1 MNAPESPSRAEPGR
15 QSGTLRDYL
24 QLLRRRKWVVLL
36 ALILV
41 PAVAVAL
48 STRQSA
54 RYEAQAQVLLTHQS
68 LAALLTNTQDQS
80 VNQQLAD
87 RNATTQA
94 DLARVPT
101 VLAAALASVPGS
113 HLTSFQLLHSSSVS
127 AGQDS
132 DLLTFAVIAKTPDL
146 ALKLATAYAD
156 AYTGY
161 RHQLDTAALQLA
173 RQDVGGRIAELRR
186 NHRGRSAL
194 AAKLAETQQQLQ
206 TLETLQTSNATVVK
220 LPLRA
225 PQVSPQPIRNGLFGL
240 AFGVIIGLGLAL
252 LVDALDTRVR
262 SGNEIAARL
271 GIPLLGRLPEPPKK
285 VRERQKLVML
295 AEPHG
300 RQAEA
305 FRMLRTNIE
314 LANIDEDVKMIAVAS
329 ALPSEGKST
338 TVANLA
344 VAAARGGQR
353 VALVDLDLRKPM
365 LATFFDAPDP
375 WGVIDVALGRVL
387 LADALLRMNVAGF
400 LDDDGHDVRET
411 PSRLDVL
418 FAGRIPPNPGEFISS
433 RRLADILAQLRA
445 DYDLVLIDTPPML
458 SVGDTLALSAHV
470 DALMLVSNLALTR
483 RGELHELLRTLA
495 FARCEILGTVLTGS
509 GAIDGYGYGYSYG
522 YGYGPAQGSAD
533 DARREVRVDARRDPI
548 LSETTRGTDASV

>member
-1 MNAPESPSRAEPGR
+1 VNAPENPSRPEPGR

-24 QLLRRRKWVVLL
+24 RLLRRRKWVVLL

-48 STRQSA
+48 STRQSP

-68 LAALLTNTQDQS
+68 LAALLTNTQDPS

-101 VLAAALASVPGS
+101 VLVATLASVPGS
-113 HLTSFQLLHSSSVS
+113 HLTPFQLLHSSSVS
-127 AGQDS
+127 AGQNS
-132 DLLTFAVIAKTPDL
+132 DLLTFAVIAKTPGL
-146 ALKLATAYAD
+146 ALKLATAYAG
-156 AYTGY
+156 AYTDY
-161 RHQLDTAALQLA
+161 RHRLDTAALQLA
-173 RQDVGGRIAELRR
+173 RQDVGRRIAELRL

-206 TLETLQTSNATVVK
+206 TLQTLETSNATVVK
-220 LPLRA
+220 TPLRA

-262 SGNEIAARL
+262 SGDEIAARL
-271 GIPLLGRLPEPPKK
+271 GIPLLGRLPEPPRK
-285 VRERQKLVML
+285 VRARQKLVML

-305 FRMLRTNIE
+305 FRMLRTNLE
-314 LANIDEDVKMIAVAS
+314 LANIDEDVKIIAVAS

-344 VAAARGGQR
+344 IAAARGGQR

-365 LATFFDAPDP
+365 LATFFEAVDP
-375 WGVIDVALGRVL
+375 WGVIDVALGRVS
-387 LADALLRMNVAGF
+387 LADALLRMNVAGL

-411 PSRLDVL
+411 PSKLDVL

-458 SVGDTLALSAHV
+458 SVGDTLALSAQL
-470 DALMLVSNLALTR
+470 DALMLVSNLPLTR
-483 RGELHELLRTLA
+483 RGELHELVRTLA

-509 GAIDGYGYGYSYG
+509 GAVDGYGYGYG
-522 YGYGPAQGSAD
+522 YGYGHGQHTSDETRKQARAEAQ
-533 DARREVRVDARRDPI
+533 REPMPR
-548 LSETTRGTDASV
+548 ETTRGID

>member
-1 MNAPESPSRAEPGR
+1 MSAPESPSRAEPGR
-15 QSGTLRDYL
+15 QGGTLRDYL
-24 QLLRRRKWVVLL
+24 HLLRRRKWVVLL

-41 PAVAVAL
+41 PGVAVAL
-48 STRQSA
+48 STRQSP

-68 LAALLTNTQDQS
+68 LAALLTNTQDPS

-101 VLAAALASVPGS
+101 VLVATLASVPGS
-113 HLTSFQLLHSSSVS
+113 HLTPFQLLHSSSVS
-127 AGQDS
+127 AGQNS
-132 DLLTFAVIAKTPDL
+132 DLLTFAVIAKTPGL
-146 ALKLATAYAD
+146 ALKLATAYAG

-161 RHQLDTAALQLA
+161 RHRLDTAALQLA
-173 RQDVGGRIAELRR
+173 RQDVGRRIAELRL

-206 TLETLQTSNATVVK
+206 TLQTLETSNATVVK
-220 LPLRA
+220 EPLRA

-240 AFGVIIGLGLAL
+240 AFGVIVGLGLAF

-262 SGNEIAARL
+262 SGDEVAARL

-285 VRERQKLVML
+285 VRERQNLVML

-305 FRMLRTNIE
+305 FRMLRTNLE
-314 LANIDEDVKMIAVAS
+314 LANIDEDVKIIAVAS

-365 LATFFDAPDP
+365 LATFFEAAGP
-375 WGVIDVALGRVL
+375 WGVIDVALGRVS
-387 LADALLRMNVAGF
+387 LAKALLRMNVTGF
-400 LDDDGHDVRET
+400 LDDEGHDVRET
-411 PSRLDVL
+411 RPKLDIL

-433 RRLADILAQLRA
+433 RRLANILARLRA

-458 SVGDTLALSAHV
+458 SVGDTLALSAQL
-470 DALMLVSNLALTR
+470 DALMLVSNLPLTR
-483 RGELHELLRTLA
+483 RGELHELVRTLA

-509 GAIDGYGYGYSYG
+509 GATDGYGYGYG
-522 YGYGPAQGSAD
+522 YGYGHQQHTPD
-533 DARREVRVDARRDPI
+533 EARKEARVDAQRESMP
-548 LSETTRGTDASV
+548 SETRGTSA

>member
-1 MNAPESPSRAEPGR
+1 
-15 QSGTLRDYL
+15 
-24 QLLRRRKWVVLL
+24 
-36 ALILV
+36 V

-48 STRQSA
+48 STRQSP

-68 LAALLTNTQDQS
+68 LAALLTNTQDPS

-101 VLAAALASVPGS
+101 VLVATLASVPGS
-113 HLTSFQLLHSSSVS
+113 HLTPFQLLHSSSVS
-127 AGQDS
+127 AGQNS
-132 DLLTFAVIAKTPDL
+132 DLLTFAVIAKTPGL
-146 ALKLATAYAD
+146 ALKLATAYAG
-156 AYTGY
+156 AYTDY
-161 RHQLDTAALQLA
+161 RHRLDTAALQLA
-173 RQDVGGRIAELRR
+173 RQDVGRRIAELRL

-206 TLETLQTSNATVVK
+206 TLQTLETSNATVVK
-220 LPLRA
+220 APLRA

-262 SGNEIAARL
+262 SGDEIAARL
-271 GIPLLGRLPEPPKK
+271 GIPLLGRLPEPPRK
-285 VRERQKLVML
+285 VRARQKLVML

-305 FRMLRTNIE
+305 FRMLRTNLE
-314 LANIDEDVKMIAVAS
+314 LANIDEDVKIIAVAS

-365 LATFFDAPDP
+365 LATFFEAVDP
-375 WGVIDVALGRVL
+375 WGVIDVALGRVS
-387 LADALLRMNVAGF
+387 LADALLRMNVAGL

-411 PSRLDVL
+411 PSKLDVL

-458 SVGDTLALSAHV
+458 SVGDTLALSAQL
-470 DALMLVSNLALTR
+470 DALMLVSSLPLTR
-483 RGELHELLRTLA
+483 RGELHELVRTLA

-509 GAIDGYGYGYSYG
+509 GAVDGYGYGYG
-522 YGYGPAQGSAD
+522 YGYGHGQHTSDETRKQARAEAQ
-533 DARREVRVDARRDPI
+533 REPMPRV
-548 LSETTRGTDASV
+548 TTRGKD

>member
-1 MNAPESPSRAEPGR
+1 VNAPESPSRAEPGR

-24 QLLRRRKWVVLL
+24 RLLRRRKWVVLL

-48 STRQSA
+48 STRQSP

-68 LAALLTNTQDQS
+68 LAALLTNTQDPS

-101 VLAAALASVPGS
+101 VLVATLASVPGS
-113 HLTSFQLLHSSSVS
+113 HLTPFQLLHSSSVS
-127 AGQDS
+127 AGQNS
-132 DLLTFAVIAKTPDL
+132 DLLTFAVIAKTPGL
-146 ALKLATAYAD
+146 ALKLATAYAG
-156 AYTGY
+156 AYTDY
-161 RHQLDTAALQLA
+161 RHRLDTAALQLA
-173 RQDVGGRIAELRR
+173 RQDVGRRIAELRL

-206 TLETLQTSNATVVK
+206 TLQTLETSNATVVK
-220 LPLRA
+220 TPLRA
-225 PQVSPQPIRNGLFGL
+225 PKVSPQPIRNGLFGL

-262 SGNEIAARL
+262 SGDEIAARL
-271 GIPLLGRLPEPPKK
+271 GIPLLGRLPEPPRK
-285 VRERQKLVML
+285 VRARQKLVML

-305 FRMLRTNIE
+305 FRMLRTNLE
-314 LANIDEDVKMIAVAS
+314 LANIDEDVKIIAVAS

-365 LATFFDAPDP
+365 LATFFEAVDP
-375 WGVIDVALGRVL
+375 WGVIDVALGRVP
-387 LADALLRMNVAGF
+387 LADALLRMNVAGL

-411 PSRLDVL
+411 PSKLDVL

-458 SVGDTLALSAHV
+458 SVGDTLALSAQL
-470 DALMLVSNLALTR
+470 DALMLVSSLPLTR
-483 RGELHELLRTLA
+483 RGELHELVRTLA

-509 GAIDGYGYGYSYG
+509 GAVDGYGYGYG
-522 YGYGPAQGSAD
+522 YGYGHGQHTSDETRKQARAEAQ
-533 DARREVRVDARRDPI
+533 REPMPR
-548 LSETTRGTDASV
+548 ETTRGID

>member
-1 MNAPESPSRAEPGR
+1 MNAPESPSRTEPSR

-24 QLLRRRKWVVLL
+24 HLLRRRKWVVLL

-48 STRQSA
+48 STRQSP

-68 LAALLTNTQDQS
+68 LAALLTNTQDPS

-101 VLAAALASVPGS
+101 VLVATLASAPDS
-113 HLTSFQLLHSSSVS
+113 HLTPFQLLHSSSVS
-127 AGQDS
+127 AGQNS

-146 ALKLATAYAD
+146 ALKLAAAYAG

-173 RQDVGGRIAELRR
+173 RQDVGRRIAELRL

-206 TLETLQTSNATVVK
+206 TLQTLETSNATVVK
-220 LPLRA
+220 TPLRA

-262 SGNEIAARL
+262 SGDEIAARL

-285 VRERQKLVML
+285 VRDRQKLVML

-305 FRMLRTNIE
+305 FRMLRTNLE
-314 LANIDEDVKMIAVAS
+314 LANIDEDVKIIAVAS

-365 LATFFDAPDP
+365 LATFFEAVDP
-375 WGVIDVALGRVL
+375 WGVIDVALGRVS
-387 LADALLRMNVAGF
+387 LADALLRMNVAGL
-400 LDDDGHDVRET
+400 LDDDGHDVREA
-411 PSRLDVL
+411 PPKLDVL

-458 SVGDTLALSAHV
+458 SVGDTLALSAQL
-470 DALMLVSNLALTR
+470 DALMLVSNLPLTR

-509 GAIDGYGYGYSYG
+509 GAADGYGYGYG
-522 YGYGPAQGSAD
+522 YGYGHASDETRKEA
-533 DARREVRVDARRDPI
+533 RVDAQREPMPRK
-548 LSETTRGTDASV
+548 TTRGTRA

>member
-220 LPLRA
+220 VPLRA

-314 LANIDEDVKMIAVAS
+314 LANIDEDVKIIAVAS

-365 LATFFDAPDP
+365 LAAFFDAPDP
-375 WGVIDVALGRVL
+375 WGVIDVALGRVS

-400 LDDDGHDVRET
+400 LDHDGDDVRET

-509 GAIDGYGYGYSYG
+509 GAIDGYGYGYG
-522 YGYGPAQGSAD
+522 YGYGHAPHTSD
-533 DARREVRVDARRDPI
+533 ETRREVHVDAQREPI
-548 LSETTRGTDASV
+548 LSETTRGTDA

>member
-1 MNAPESPSRAEPGR
+1 VNAPESPSRAEPGR

-24 QLLRRRKWVVLL
+24 RLLRRRKWVVLL

-48 STRQSA
+48 STRQSP

-68 LAALLTNTQDQS
+68 LAALLTNTQDPS

-101 VLAAALASVPGS
+101 VLVATLASVPGS
-113 HLTSFQLLHSSSVS
+113 HLTPFQLLHSSSVS
-127 AGQDS
+127 AGQNS
-132 DLLTFAVIAKTPDL
+132 DLLTFAVIAKTPGL
-146 ALKLATAYAD
+146 ALKLATAYAG
-156 AYTGY
+156 AYTDY
-161 RHQLDTAALQLA
+161 RHRLDTAALQLA
-173 RQDVGGRIAELRR
+173 RQDVGRRIAELRL

-206 TLETLQTSNATVVK
+206 TLQTLETSNATVVK
-220 LPLRA
+220 TPLRA
-225 PQVSPQPIRNGLFGL
+225 PKVSPQPIRNGLFGL

-262 SGNEIAARL
+262 SGDEIAARL
-271 GIPLLGRLPEPPKK
+271 GIPLLGRLPEPPRK
-285 VRERQKLVML
+285 VRARQKLVML

-305 FRMLRTNIE
+305 FRMLRTNLE
-314 LANIDEDVKMIAVAS
+314 LANIDEDVKIIAVAS

-365 LATFFDAPDP
+365 LATFFEAVDP
-375 WGVIDVALGRVL
+375 WGVIDVALGRVS
-387 LADALLRMNVAGF
+387 LADALLRMNVAGL

-411 PSRLDVL
+411 PSKLDVL

-433 RRLADILAQLRA
+433 RRLADILGQLRA

-458 SVGDTLALSAHV
+458 SVGDTLALSAQL
-470 DALMLVSNLALTR
+470 DALMLVSNLPLTR

-509 GAIDGYGYGYSYG
+509 GAADGYGYGYG
-522 YGYGPAQGSAD
+522 YGYGHGQHTSDETRKQARAEAQ
-533 DARREVRVDARRDPI
+533 RESMPR
-548 LSETTRGTDASV
+548 ETTRGID

>member
-1 MNAPESPSRAEPGR
+1 VNAPEGPVRAEPSR

-24 QLLRRRKWVVLL
+24 HLLRRRKWVVLL
-36 ALILV
+36 AVILV

-48 STRQSA
+48 SLRQSP

-68 LAALLTNTQDQS
+68 LAALLTNTQDPS
-80 VNQQLAD
+80 LNQQLAD
-87 RNATTQA
+87 RDATTQA

-101 VLAAALASVPGS
+101 VLTATLASAPGS
-113 HLTSFQLLHSSSVS
+113 HLTPFQLLHSSSVS
-127 AGQDS
+127 AGQGS
-132 DLLTFAVIAKTPDL
+132 DLLTFAVIAKTPQL

-161 RHQLDTAALQLA
+161 RHRLDTAALQLA
-173 RQDVGGRIAELRR
+173 RHDVGSRITELRS
-186 NHRGRSAL
+186 NGRGRSAL

-206 TLETLQTSNATVVK
+206 TLQTLETSNATVVK
-220 LPLRA
+220 TPLRA
-225 PQVSPQPIRNGLFGL
+225 PQVAPQPIRNGLFGL

-262 SGNEIAARL
+262 SGDEIAARL

-285 VRERQKLVML
+285 VRERHSLVML

-305 FRMLRTNIE
+305 FRMLRTNLE
-314 LANIDEDVKMIAVAS
+314 LANIDEDVKIIAVAS

-353 VALVDLDLRKPM
+353 VALVLRKPM
-365 LATFFDAPDP
+365 LAAFFEAAGP
-375 WGVIDVALGRVL
+375 WGVIDVALGRVS
-387 LADALLRMNVAGF
+387 LADALLRMNVAG
-400 LDDDGHDVRET
+400 LLEVDGHDVRES
-411 PSRLDVL
+411 PSRLDIL
-418 FAGRIPPNPGEFISS
+418 FAGRVPPNPGEFISS
-433 RRLADILAQLRA
+433 RRLADILARLRA

-458 SVGDTLALSAHV
+458 SVGDTLALSAQL
-470 DALMLVSNLALTR
+470 DALLLVSNLPLTR
-483 RGELHELLRTLA
+483 RGELHELSRTLA

-509 GAIDGYGYGYSYG
+509 GAVDGYGYGYG
-522 YGYGPAQGSAD
+522 YGYGRHASAE
-533 DARREVRVDARRDPI
+533 ARKEARVDGQQE
-548 LSETTRGTDASV
+548 SMRGTSA

>member
-400 LDDDGHDVRET
+400 LDHDGHDVRET

-509 GAIDGYGYGYSYG
+509 GAIDGYGYG
-522 YGYGPAQGSAD
+522 
-533 DARREVRVDARRDPI
+533 
-548 LSETTRGTDASV
+548 